1 MQISK
6 ISLLKT
12 EIIASGFCAT
22 RKLEQLGLPVQS
34 IICKYAYAG
43 IYLSHGAL

>member
-22 RKLEQLGLPVQS
+22 RKLGLPVQS